1 MPLHG
6 VVQNEDHQSK
16 EYDGKGLKLWNYW
29 NKIIERKIHLLTK
42 VWKKN

>member
-6 VVQNEDHQSK
+6 VVQNEDHWSK

-29 NKIIERKIHLLTK
+29 NELLK
-42 VWKKN
+42 GKFIC